1 METKHKSLTECGIEN
16 LCHIAANYGGWKN
29 PENPSHSEL
38 VGRFMFLRQEE
49 LKLNRLAQ
57 ITCDGGGRHLST
69 TQKNIN
75 MHNAEDEIAL
85 SEKSLPEVMAKW
97 FVDEDKFREQFFI
110 NTDPRGYA
118 LKLNITAVEQAK
130 YDIYRDWG
138 GYGILAPENFN

>member
-1 METKHKSLTECGIEN
+1 
-16 LCHIAANYGGWKN
+16 
-29 PENPSHSEL
+29 
-38 VGRFMFLRQEE
+38 
-49 LKLNRLAQ
+49 
-57 ITCDGGGRHLST
+57 
-69 TQKNIN
+69 

-85 SEKSLPEVMAKW
+85 SKQSLTEVMTEW

-118 LKLNITAVEQAK
+118 LKLNITAIEQAK